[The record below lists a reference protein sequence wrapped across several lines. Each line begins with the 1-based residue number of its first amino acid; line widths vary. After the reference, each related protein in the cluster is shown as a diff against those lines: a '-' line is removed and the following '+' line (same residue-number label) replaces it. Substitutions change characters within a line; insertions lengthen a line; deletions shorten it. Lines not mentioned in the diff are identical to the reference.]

1 MATEIHVVKLDDID
15 HALGERTEADGT
27 YALSWDGTSVEL
39 DLTTEHRNHLDAIL
53 RHYLDAGRAPGRS
66 GHGGRRPVPR
76 RADGRPRWREGSTK
90 ARMQTMRD
98 WADAQPDLGPR
109 SYMTPSGNYYAS
121 KRLRDR
127 WAAHLAQTSGRP

>member
-39 DLTTEHRNHLDAIL
+39 DLTIEHRSHLDAIL
-53 RHYLDAGRAPGRS
+53 RPYLDAGHAPE
-66 GHGGRRPVPR
+66 RPVPTGR
-76 RADGRPRWREGSTK
+76 RQGLRADGKPRWREGSTK
-90 ARMQTMRD
+90 ARMQAMRA
-98 WADAQPDLGPR
+98 WADTQPDLGPR

-127 WAAHLAQTSGRP
+127 WAAHQATGRP